1 METNPGERVDA
12 QIFRLLRA
20 VRDWGT
26 VSRAAQELKLSYRH
40 AWGLIERA
48 GVALGEPLVI
58 MERGRGARLSALGA
72 RLLSAHERAENRLR
86 AQLTA
91 IADELE
97 QALHPAGR
105 AGRATGRLAVRAS
118 HDLALAR
125 LRDLLFQR
133 TGHILEL
140 EFCGSLQS
148 VEALG
153 RGQCQMAGF
162 HWMDPI
168 DGAAAAAIARHLK
181 PRSHLALHFAWRQ
194 QGLMVR
200 AGNPKR
206 IRGLADLTRPE
217 VKFINRQR
225 ASGTRLLLDR
235 LLSQAGIAPTAIAGY
250 EEEEFTHL
258 AVAASVAGGL
268 ADAGFG
274 IQAAAHQLG
283 LHFVPLVRERYLL
296 AMTRQTFRS
305 PALQALVALLR
316 SPEFEAKAGDLV
328 GYDFSRAGE
337 PVPLPGTSGSTRD
350 RAGKMLR

>member
-1 METNPGERVDA
+1 
-12 QIFRLLRA
+12 
-20 VRDWGT
+20 
-26 VSRAAQELKLSYRH
+26 
-40 AWGLIERA
+40 
-48 GVALGEPLVI
+48 
-58 MERGRGARLSALGA
+58 
-72 RLLSAHERAENRLR
+72 
-86 AQLTA
+86 
-91 IADELE
+91 
-97 QALHPAGR
+97 
-105 AGRATGRLAVRAS
+105 
-118 HDLALAR
+118 
-125 LRDLLFQR
+125 
-133 TGHILEL
+133 
-140 EFCGSLQS
+140 
-148 VEALG
+148 
-153 RGQCQMAGF
+153 
-162 HWMDPI
+162 
-168 DGAAAAAIARHLK
+168 
-181 PRSHLALHFAWRQ
+181 
-194 QGLMVR
+194 
-200 AGNPKR
+200 
-206 IRGLADLTRPE
+206 GLADLTRPE